1 MSLPQP
7 TPAAYPV
14 EPDPDFD
21 LRPFLDFIAA
31 GLAGGANVVMQLSW
45 PEVGYG
51 VHESK
56 WERGALVKHPFKRA
70 RTTGTYLAVAM
81 VGTERDIAMFREAV
95 NDAHRVVRS
104 GPDSPVAYNA
114 FTPELQLWVAAC
126 LFYGPYDYYCRV
138 YGEPSPEVAEAFYRH
153 CSRFATSLQVP
164 ADLWPDTL
172 SDFWDYWEKSLARI
186 SIDDTIRQML
196 LDILYARFL
205 PGPLPRLVGRPLR
218 FVNVGFLPPE
228 FRDGDARRLDRR
240 GRASAASRAEGG
252 SAAQPGHPWPG
263 PPRAALPQPVGHAAA
278 APPRP
283 APDLIAT
290 STRRTP

>member
-81 VGTERDIAMFREAV
+81 IGTERDIAMFRTAV

-104 GPDSPVAYNA
+104 GRDSPVAYNA

-138 YGEPSPEVAEAFYRH
+138 YGRPSPEVAEAFYRH

-164 ADLWPDTL
+164 ADMWPATL
-172 SDFWDYWEKSLARI
+172 SDFWEYWEKSLARI
-186 SIDDTIRQML
+186 SIDDTIREML

-205 PGPLPRLVGRPLR
+205 PAPLPRLVGRPLR

-228 FRDGDARRLDRR
+228 FREAMRVDWTHEDERRLRR
-240 GRASAASRAEGG
+240 VLKGVRLLNRVT
-252 SAAQPGHPWPG
+252 PG
-263 PPRAALPQPVGHAAA
+263 PVRRAPLYLNLWDMRLRHRLGL
-278 APPRP
+278 R
-283 APDLIAT
+283 LT
-290 STRRTP
+290 

>member
-114 FTPELQLWVAAC
+114 FTPELQLWVA
-126 LFYGPYDYYCRV
+126 V
-138 YGEPSPEVAEAFYRH
+138 
-153 CSRFATSLQVP
+153 
-164 ADLWPDTL
+164 
-172 SDFWDYWEKSLARI
+172 
-186 SIDDTIRQML
+186 L
-196 LDILYARFL
+196 LVLRALRLLL
-205 PGPLPRLVGRPLR
+205 PGLR
-218 FVNVGFLPPE
+218 
-228 FRDGDARRLDRR
+228 
-240 GRASAASRAEGG
+240 RA
-252 SAAQPGHPWPG
+252 HP
-263 PPRAALPQPVGHAAA
+263 
-278 APPRP
+278 
-283 APDLIAT
+283 
-290 STRRTP
+290 

>member
-1 MSLPQP
+1 MVLPVALPQP
-7 TPAAYPV
+7 EPADRSV
-14 EPDPDFD
+14 RPDPDFD

-51 VHESK
+51 VHEST

-81 VGTERDIAMFREAV
+81 IGTERDIEIFRAAV

-104 GPDSPVAYNA
+104 GPESPVSYNA
-114 FTPELQLWVAAC
+114 FSPELQLWVAAC

-138 YGEPSPEVAEAFYRH
+138 YGEPAPATAEAFYRH

-164 ADLWPDTL
+164 AHLWPPTL
-172 SDFWDYWEKSLARI
+172 ADFWDYWEGSLARV
-186 SIDDTIRQML
+186 SIDDTIRTML
-196 LDILYARFL
+196 LDILCARFL

-228 FRDGDARRLDRR
+228 FRDAMGLEWSAADERRLRQVL
-240 GRASAASRAEGG
+240 RAVRLLNRVT
-252 SAAQPGHPWPG
+252 PG
-263 PPRAALPQPVGHAAA
+263 PLRRAPLHLNLWDMRLRHRLGL
-278 APPRP
+278 R
-283 APDLIAT
+283 LT
-290 STRRTP
+290 